1 MPEPRL
7 RRAPHGGGSGY
18 YNGVR
23 RRQTPSYC
31 GVALVCAAVLL
42 PVAAGAQGP
51 APVALPAAGPALS
64 LLRGGALDQRWMTP
78 VASPLAAPPA
88 LDDQSAYAPTRDGRL
103 VAWDLDSG
111 RTRWQTT
118 VATTLPV
125 AAGGDL
131 LFAVVS
137 GGIQARRAST
147 GAVAWQRAL
156 AGTVAAP
163 PYWDTG
169 WLILSFEGGDLAAFR
184 AADGELLW
192 RAPLGAVAHVPP
204 APARDNLYL
213 GLADGRTVA
222 LALKSGQTI
231 WTRELGGVATG
242 LTALDD
248 QLLVGTSA
256 GALHSVDLTGGRT
269 RWRWR
274 TGAPIVAAAVA
285 DEKRIYVSAYDHIL
299 RALDRRSGNLRWRRA
314 LPHRPAGAPVLV
326 GDMVLVPSL
335 ATELAAYVAT
345 TGAPALAMAS
355 VSEVAGSTHY
365 RLGGPPGGTRL
376 VAVSVEGQ
384 LLAFAPRVEPP
395 PVALGDLPGTAVSEP
410 PPAQAASPVPPPA
423 SR

>member
-1 MPEPRL
+1 MMLDQRL
-7 RRAPHGGGSGY
+7 RRAPGGGSSY

-23 RRQTPSYC
+23 RRPTPSYC
-31 GVALVCAAVLL
+31 GVVLVCAAAL
-42 PVAAGAQGP
+42 VAGDAAAQSP
-51 APVALPAAGPALS
+51 APSSPPAGPALS
-64 LLRGGALDQRWMTP
+64 LLGGALDLRWMTP

-88 LDDQSAYAPTRDGRL
+88 LDGQSAYAPTRDGRL

-111 RTRWQTT
+111 RARWQTT
-118 VATTLPV
+118 TSTTMPV
-125 AAGGDL
+125 AVGGDL
-131 LFAVVS
+131 VFAVVAD
-137 GGIQARRAST
+137 GVEARRAST
-147 GAVAWQRAL
+147 GVPVWQRAL
-156 AGTVAAP
+156 TGTVAAP

-192 RAPLGAVAHVPP
+192 RTALGAVAHVPP
-204 APARDNLYL
+204 APARDNLFL

-222 LALKSGQTI
+222 LALKTGQTI
-231 WTRELGGVATG
+231 WTRDLGGVATG
-242 LTALDD
+242 LTALDE

-274 TGAPIVAAAVA
+274 TGAPIVATAVA
-285 DEKRIYVSAYDHIL
+285 DERRIYVSAYDHIL

-326 GDMVLVPSL
+326 GGTVLVPLL
-335 ATELAAYVAT
+335 ATELAAYAAT
-345 TGAPALAMAS
+345 TGAPALSMTS
-355 VSEVAGSTHY
+355 VGEVAGSTHY
-365 RLGGPPGGTRL
+365 RVGGPPGGTRL

-384 LLAFAPRVEPP
+384 LLAFAPRVEPA

-410 PPAQAASPVPPPA
+410 PPAQAVSPVPPPA